1 MSIARSDFGSRFGR
15 DERLEEL
22 LAARALDE
30 LTAEEAH
37 ELAERSR
44 ALGEDVFEPISDFD
58 VAAASLELAA
68 VPATAVLPMPSRLQ
82 ERLMRSGA
90 QWAEETTARARF
102 GRETLA
108 NPAVA
113 PARLESQGT
122 PRSAPGNV
130 APLVTSEQFA
140 KRVQE
145 RDQSRVATRLAPWLL
160 AAASLAFAAVVWY
173 TANSRADM
181 RHPSTLVAGPSA
193 REIDRSLANLP
204 DTFSAGWGDWDN
216 PEIPGIK
223 GEVVWNESRQTG
235 VMKFSNLPPLK
246 PGEQYQLWIIDKR
259 GLADASG
266 QSMRISGGVFDGG
279 VDMVGKGELVVP
291 IRPAIEVQGAAAFAV
306 TIEQAGGTWVSDMKR
321 RVVIAAKPS

>member
-1 MSIARSDFGSRFGR
+1 MSITRSELVSRFGR

-22 LAARALDE
+22 LAGRALDQ

-37 ELAERSR
+37 ELAERSQ
-44 ALGEDVFEPISDFD
+44 ALGDDAFEPISEFD

-68 VPATAVLPMPSRLQ
+68 VPATAVLAMPSRLQ

-102 GRETLA
+102 GRVNLA
-108 NPAVA
+108 NPRVA
-113 PARLESQGT
+113 PARREAETSPQ
-122 PRSAPGNV
+122 SAADDA
-130 APLVTSEQFA
+130 APLVTGEQFA

-145 RDQSRVATRLAPWLL
+145 REQARGATRLAPWLL
-160 AAASLAFAAVVWY
+160 AAASLAFAAVVWF
-173 TANSRADM
+173 TANNQAGLRN
-181 RHPSTLVAGPSA
+181 PTTPVAGLSA
-193 REIDRSLANLP
+193 REIDRSLATLP
-204 DTFSAGWGDWDN
+204 ETFSAGWGDWDN
-216 PEIPGIK
+216 PEVPGVK
-223 GEVVWNESRQTG
+223 GSVVWNESSQTG
-235 VMKFSNLPPLK
+235 VMKFSNLPALQ

-259 GLADASG
+259 GLADATG

-279 VDMVGKGELVVP
+279 IDMIGKGELVVP

-306 TIEQAGGTWVSDMKR
+306 TIEKTGGTWVSDMKR